1 MEDEVAVAF
10 REHYDIT
17 RSEANLIEHN
27 MRMDDEIN
35 FEWERE
41 SDPVTDVIAE
51 GADVSEEVAEDIR
64 RILEDRELFE

>member
-1 MEDEVAVAF
+1 
-10 REHYDIT
+10 
-17 RSEANLIEHN
+17 